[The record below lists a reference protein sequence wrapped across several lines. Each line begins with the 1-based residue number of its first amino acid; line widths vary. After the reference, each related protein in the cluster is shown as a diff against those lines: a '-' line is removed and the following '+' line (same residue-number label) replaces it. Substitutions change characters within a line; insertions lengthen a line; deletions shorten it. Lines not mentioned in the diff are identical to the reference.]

1 LCRTSRLRL
10 CYFIEHCS
18 LKCSQSHANTFIKA
32 LDKVRAL
39 LIHCLGA
46 EGQRFFYTLT
56 VSDQGDDTYA
66 SALSATREFFV
77 SKINV
82 VAERYRFR
90 QRSQRAGET
99 TDQYV
104 AALRELAATCE
115 FGAMEEEMICDQM
128 VEKTNSSRIR
138 ERLLL
143 EVPLDLKKADIS
155 VLSSVQDR
163 QCPYYRCPFTLDLSV
178 KHPFHHRNS
187 V

>member
-1 LCRTSRLRL
+1 ISRKGACDLYTTELPNAR
-10 CYFIEHCS
+10 
-18 LKCSQSHANTFIKA
+18 K
-32 LDKVRAL
+32 RAL

-46 EGQRFFYTLT
+46 EGQRLFYTLT

-66 SALSATREFFV
+66 SALSAIREFFV
-77 SKINV
+77 PKVNV

-115 FGAMEEEMICDQM
+115 FGAMEDEMIRDQL

-143 EVPLDLKKADIS
+143 EVPLDLKKAVTVARQIETATAEAKAMIAY
-155 VLSSVQDR
+155 V